1 MATETL
7 QHIATYCNLLQH
19 IATYCNLLQH
29 IATFTTEIL
38 IMASAVHS
46 SRGSG
51 VSPAFLAGT
60 CGSIQGDRSWPASRV
75 LHTKENHEGFSFFF
89 RSLNHRL
96 AASCTGLWLDFRC
109 VSFDCCGWLLFF
121 ANVAVSVPFPVPTPV
136 VDDEHVE
143 DVVVGCCPCLRLR
156 LQVLLL
162 VLLWLYCFWDSPGH
176 GGNQCGKQDMKRAE
190 ENGGWERLG
199 EARQWVEVDCF
210 YSSKILRRQELL
222 KLLWEDD
229 E

>member
-1 MATETL
+1 MGISVWLPKHCNIL
-7 QHIATYCNLLQH
+7 QHLPQK
-19 IATYCNLLQH
+19 
-29 IATFTTEIL
+29 F
-38 IMASAVHS
+38 S
-46 SRGSG
+46 SWL
-51 VSPAFLAGT
+51 VQCTAQEDPAFLAGT

-75 LHTKENHEGFSFFF
+75 LHTKENHEGFSFFPKLEPSACCELHWFVVGLSMCFF
-89 RSLNHRL
+89 RL
-96 AASCTGLWLDFRC
+96 LWL
-109 VSFDCCGWLLFF
+109 VAVF

-190 ENGGWERLG
+190 ENEGWERLV

-222 KLLWEDD
+222 KLLWVDD